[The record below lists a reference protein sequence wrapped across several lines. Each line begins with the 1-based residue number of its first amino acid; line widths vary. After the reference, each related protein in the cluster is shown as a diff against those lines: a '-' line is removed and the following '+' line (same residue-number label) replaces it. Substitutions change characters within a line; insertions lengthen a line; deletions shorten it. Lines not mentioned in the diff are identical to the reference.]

1 MCFLWMNLKQVMKAI
16 AENFT
21 EKFISGYKDF
31 WFFFSSLFLIQQNND
46 FRNHRHHVFWKRNNS
61 FMEEWFQDCSRCY
74 LALFFC

>member
-31 WFFFSSLFLIQQNND
+31 
-46 FRNHRHHVFWKRNNS
+46 
-61 FMEEWFQDCSRCY
+61 
-74 LALFFC
+74 